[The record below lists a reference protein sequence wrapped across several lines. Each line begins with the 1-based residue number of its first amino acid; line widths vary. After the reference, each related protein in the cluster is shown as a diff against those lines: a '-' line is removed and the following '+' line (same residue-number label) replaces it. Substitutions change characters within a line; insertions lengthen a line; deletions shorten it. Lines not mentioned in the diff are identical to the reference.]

1 MFLLK
6 IQNTRVLKIYD
17 ETFRAAMVLAGGVDA
32 PIQEDEGV
40 VPRPPREM
48 DEARED

>member
-17 ETFRAAMVLAGGVDA
+17 KTVRVAMVLAGGAYA
-32 PIQEDEGV
+32 PLRHDEGL
-40 VPRPPREM
+40 VPRTSREM